1 MKNYLPRIYDSLL
14 QEQLQIRGAVLVEGP
29 KWCGKTTTAAH
40 AAGSVL
46 YLQDPRTKEQNLR
59 LATLAPHALLGGPTP
74 RLIDEWQMAPKLWDS
89 VRFEVDQR
97 GEFGQFILTGSAV
110 PVNMDELAHTGTGRI
125 GRMKMRP
132 MSLFESGDSS
142 GGVSLG
148 GIVNGRELPVVS
160 CADGIES
167 LANLTC
173 RGGWPA
179 ALRLSD
185 RLAYK
190 QARDYVDEVCSSD
203 ASRVDEVERNP
214 QLVHAVLRSYA
225 RMVAS
230 QGSIAAMAVD
240 VSASGFSASEKT
252 VRDYVTALTKIFV
265 IEDLAAWSPNLR
277 SKTAI
282 RTAPTRHFVDPSVA
296 VAALGAGP
304 ADLIGD
310 LNTFGLLFESLC
322 VRDLRIYAD
331 YQDGNVYH
339 YRDKSGLECDAVVH
353 LRNGRYALFEVKL
366 GGDKLINEGAASLKK
381 LASKLDTS
389 RMSAPSALVVL
400 TGTGEFSYTREDGVH
415 VVPIRCLAP

>member
-1 MKNYLPRIYDSLL
+1 MKKYVPRIYDSLL
-14 QEQLQIRGAVLVEGP
+14 QDQLQIRGAVLVEGP

-59 LATLAPHALLGGPTP
+59 LATLAPHALLGGPVP

-89 VRFEVDQR
+89 IRFEVDQR

-110 PVNMDELAHTGTGRI
+110 PANMDELAHTGTGRI

-132 MSLFESGDSS
+132 MSLLESGDSS
-142 GGVSLG
+142 GGVSLA
-148 GIVNGRELPVVS
+148 GILHGRELPVS
-160 CADGIES
+160 ACEDGIES
-167 LANLTC
+167 LARITC

-179 ALRLSD
+179 ALQLSE
-185 RLAYK
+185 RLALK
-190 QARDYVDEVCSSD
+190 QAQDYVDEVCASD
-203 ASRVDEVERNP
+203 ASRVDDVERNP
-214 QLVHAVLRSYA
+214 QLVRAILRSYA

-230 QGSIAAMAVD
+230 QGSIAAMAAD
-240 VSASGFSASEKT
+240 VSASGFAASEKT
-252 VRDYVTALTKIFV
+252 VRDYVAALTKIFV

-296 VAALGAGP
+296 VAALGAGS

-322 VRDLRIYAD
+322 IRDLRIYAD
-331 YQDGNVYH
+331 YNDGNVYH

-353 LRNGRYALFEVKL
+353 LRNGSYALFEVKL
-366 GGDKLINEGAASLKK
+366 GGDGLIDEGAKSLKK
-381 LASKLDTS
+381 LAAKLDTS
-389 RMSAPSALVVL
+389 RMPEPSALVVL
-400 TGTGEFSYTREDGVH
+400 TGTGGFSYTREDGVH